1 MLVTCII
8 SVVLTKQARTEA
20 VHHIDE
26 VNVIRIG
33 DAVTRVISGNICKL
47 YTYLFNVILINM
59 PFLF

>member
-8 SVVLTKQARTEA
+8 SVVLTKQAVTEA

-33 DAVTRVISGNICKL
+33 DAVMSSSGDESYQWEYMSII
-47 YTYLFNVILINM
+47 YLFI
-59 PFLF
+59 